1 MTLAVK
7 DAQKPSDTTDALS
20 RPQPAAAPAAWPI
33 AVLLLGYPLW
43 WILGIASF
51 IPLLLAVPMVVQI
64 VRTRRQIL
72 VPRGT
77 GWLLLFLV
85 WVVASGFVLGA
96 DAPWAVPGGG
106 PERMFIFLYRL
117 AWYLTCAVAM
127 IWICNARERVLP
139 SLKVARLLGWMFVVT
154 VAGGL
159 LGMFAPKFEF
169 TSALEA
175 VLPSSL
181 TENAYVRSLIHPAA
195 ANLTTFLGREEYR
208 PIAPFDYANTWGAN
222 LSMLLPF
229 FIITWF
235 GNQAGWRRKVGPII
249 LLLSAAPIVYS
260 LNRGL
265 WACLGVG
272 AAAFLIWLAIRGRIR
287 FFLVAL
293 AGTIL
298 ATVLFFLSPLAA
310 LSGERLDAPH
320 SNDRRG
326 ELLTL
331 TVESTIEGSPIVGFG
346 NTRDVQ
352 GSFASI
358 AGGSRAD
365 CPSCAVPPL
374 GTQGQLW
381 LVIFSQGIVGAF
393 FFLMFFL
400 AQLRTHWRCR
410 SPLEFS
416 LVLLLVFFF
425 IQMFIYDTLGLP
437 LLTLMVA
444 TGLAWRERAKIGR
457 PNAGQ
462 LITGEHGGIR
472 RSLNQTLA
480 RARTYSPIL
489 LATALAGA
497 GVGSLVAS
505 SQPPVYEAKVSLL
518 VSPAPLHVAGADV
531 SSSDPRQTTVDTE
544 ASILVSQK
552 TLEVAAGALGIADP
566 NQLAA
571 GISVTASPNTRVVKL
586 TYLDSDEQRAQAVV
600 DGLVKAYQD
609 TRGQYF
615 AQRRASALAALEN
628 ELSGFPTSLRAA
640 QLRDEVNSVLL
651 TPSTAAEVL
660 RATKTDRIPEQR
672 DVPITSSALL
682 GFLVGIGF
690 MLMHS
695 HVTRRDHHSFAA
707 TQFPF
712 NSLFHQER
720 RHLR

>member
-7 DAQKPSDTTDALS
+7 DALRPSGTTDALS
-20 RPQPAAAPAAWPI
+20 RPQPAVAPAAWPI

-43 WILGIASF
+43 WILGIASI
-51 IPLLLAVPMVVQI
+51 IPILLAVPMVVQI
-64 VRTRRQIL
+64 ARTRREIL

-85 WVVASGFVLGA
+85 WVVASGFALGA

-117 AWYLTCAVAM
+117 AWYLTCIVAM

-139 SLKVARLLGWMFVVT
+139 SLRVARLLGWMFVVT

-175 VLPSSL
+175 ILPSSL
-181 TENAYVRSLIHPAA
+181 AQNAYVHSLIHPAA
-195 ANLTTFLGREEYR
+195 ANLSTFLGREEYR
-208 PIAPFDYANTWGAN
+208 PIAPFDFANTWGAN

-229 FIITWF
+229 FIMTWF

-272 AAAFLIWLAIRGRIR
+272 AAAFLIWLAIRGRIL
-287 FFLVAL
+287 FLLVAV
-293 AGTIL
+293 ASTIL
-298 ATVLFFLSPLAA
+298 AAALFFLSPLAA
-310 LSGERLDAPH
+310 LTGERLDAPH

-352 GSFASI
+352 GSFGSI

-365 CPSCAVPPL
+365 CPACAVPPL

-400 AQLRTHWRCR
+400 TQMRSHWRSR
-410 SPLEFS
+410 TPLEFS

-444 TGLAWRERAKIGR
+444 IGLAWRERAQAGKLG
-457 PNAGQ
+457 AGQ
-462 LITGEHGGIR
+462 LVTGEIGGIV

-480 RARTYSPIL
+480 AARKYSPIFL
-489 LATALAGA
+489 VTALAGA
-497 GVGSLVAS
+497 GVGWLIAS

-518 VSPAPLHVAGADV
+518 VTPAPLYVAGAEV

-552 TLEVAAGALGIADP
+552 TLEVAAAALGIDDP

-571 GISVTASPNTRVVKL
+571 GISVTASPNTRVVRL
-586 TYLDSDEQRAQAVV
+586 TYLDSNEQRAQAVA

-615 AQRRASALAALEN
+615 AQRRATALAALEE

-640 QLRDEVNSVLL
+640 QLRDEVNSVLD
-651 TPSTAAEVL
+651 TPSTAAEVI
-660 RATKTDRIPEQR
+660 RTAQTKQLDVQSE
-672 DVPITSSALL
+672 VPITSSALL
-682 GFLVGIGF
+682 GFLVGVGF
-690 MLMHS
+690 MLIHKYT
-695 HVTRRDHHSFAA
+695 HRPNHHRFPARHL
-707 TQFPF
+707 PF
-712 NSLFHQER
+712 NSLRYPER